1 MAANA
6 RVSARAQLL
15 NAGRHPYL
23 HRMDDCC
30 SAKGCELEQLA
41 RDAGQRRVLAAVLA
55 INTMM
60 FFVEFGAGVVAG
72 SAALMADAVDML
84 GDAFVYGLSL
94 YALARGARWKAGAA
108 LAKGEFILLFGIGV
122 LVEIGVKI
130 VTGTPPASGLML
142 LFGGLALA
150 ANLACLGLL
159 WRYRR
164 QDVNMS
170 STFECSRNDVVANVG
185 VLSAAL
191 AVYMTH
197 AAWPDILVAAAIAAL
212 FLRSAARV
220 LSSGWREFKRPNTD
234 QPTFAISHRRAA
246 KVD

>member
-1 MAANA
+1 
-6 RVSARAQLL
+6 
-15 NAGRHPYL
+15 
-23 HRMDDCC
+23 
-30 SAKGCELEQLA
+30 
-41 RDAGQRRVLAAVLA
+41 
-55 INTMM
+55 M

-84 GDAFVYGLSL
+84 GDAFVY
-94 YALARGARWKAGAA
+94 
-108 LAKGEFILLFGIGV
+108 
-122 LVEIGVKI
+122 
-130 VTGTPPASGLML
+130 GLML

-170 STFECSRNDVVANVG
+170 STFECSRNDVIANVG
-185 VLSAAL
+185 VLSAAF
-191 AVYMTH
+191 AVSVTH

-212 FLRSAARV
+212 FLRSSARV

-234 QPTFAISHRRAA
+234 QPTFAISPCRAA

>member
-1 MAANA
+1 MRTLRLMLTLGPLGLAGCFPALDYKGG
-6 RVSARAQLL
+6 QL
-15 NAGRHPYL
+15 
-23 HRMDDCC
+23 D
-30 SAKGCELEQLA
+30 
-41 RDAGQRRVLAAVLA
+41 
-55 INTMM
+55 T
-60 FFVEFGAGVVAG
+60 
-72 SAALMADAVDML
+72 
-84 GDAFVYGLSL
+84 
-94 YALARGARWKAGAA
+94 GAA
-108 LAKGEFILLFGIGV
+108 LAKGGFILLFGIGV

-130 VTGTPPASGLML
+130 VTGAPPASGLML

-159 WRYRR
+159 WRYRG

-170 STFECSRNDVVANVG
+170 STVECSRNDVIANVG
-185 VLSAAL
+185 VLSAAF
-191 AVYMTH
+191 AVSMTH